1 VSSVFIAWCIERVDL
16 TFEKHGMTP
25 EPMEEARF
33 QRFLAGR
40 TRRPGVY
47 DETDPKKLQDQINHL
62 SDLLVLVIRER
73 DKLIAAN
80 AVLIRKLHQLRYTNL
95 KFWILSGV
103 VVAQCGVVGFLA
115 EQLFSRL
122 KLK

>member
-1 VSSVFIAWCIERVDL
+1 
-16 TFEKHGMTP
+16 MTP
-25 EPMEEARF
+25 EPITEARF
-33 QRFLAGR
+33 QKFLAGR

-47 DETDPKKLQDQINHL
+47 DETDPKQLQNQINQL

-80 AVLIRKLHQLRYTNL
+80 SALIRKLHRLRYTNL

-103 VVAQCGVVGFLA
+103 VVAEGGTIAFLA
-115 EQLFSRL
+115 HELFSRL
-122 KLK
+122 PGLLR

>member
-1 VSSVFIAWCIERVDL
+1 VNATFIAWWDGWAESAAR
-16 TFEKHGMTP
+16 KRRMTP
-25 EPMEEARF
+25 EPLEEARF
-33 QRFLAGR
+33 QNFLAGR
-40 TRRPGVY
+40 TRRPGAY
-47 DETDPKKLQDQINHL
+47 DETDPKKLQEQINHL

-80 AVLIRKLHQLRYTNL
+80 SALLKRLHQLRYTNL

-103 VVAQCGVVGFLA
+103 VVGQCGVIGFLA

-122 KLK
+122 K